1 MQKKVIRYGQRS
13 TTLDIRELLG
23 LTGSHLFIDR
33 IPQGLKP
40 ASFAIPSG
48 TAEAVPFPKPF
59 MKIASCFLAR
69 RWRSC

>member
-1 MQKKVIRYGQRS
+1 
-13 TTLDIRELLG
+13 LG

-59 MKIASCFLAR
+59 YEDSLLFLGSQMAFLLVPVLLQFVTIL
-69 RWRSC
+69 SQ

>member
-23 LTGSHLFIDR
+23 LTGSYLLIDR
-33 IPQGLKP
+33 VPQGLKP

-69 RWRSC
+69 KWRSC

>member
-1 MQKKVIRYGQRS
+1 MQKKVVRYGQRS

-33 IPQGLKP
+33 VPQRLKA

-48 TAEAVPFPKPF
+48 TAEEAAEKRGF
-59 MKIASCFLAR
+59 AR
-69 RWRSC
+69 NSDHRG